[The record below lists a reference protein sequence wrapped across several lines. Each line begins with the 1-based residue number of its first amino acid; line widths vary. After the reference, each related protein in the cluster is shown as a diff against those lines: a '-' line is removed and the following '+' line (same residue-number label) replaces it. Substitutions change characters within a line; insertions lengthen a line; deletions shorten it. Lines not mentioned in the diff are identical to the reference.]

1 VIGGIAVLI
10 LLGILIMLILRHK
23 RRKHTPPP
31 PTYGSPAL
39 EHGSASARSLDETLV
54 DRTPMT
60 EHRTLA
66 GAGLGSGNEKE
77 VYRASEPE
85 VAMPVESEMQ
95 TSANVWELDGRETGR
110 ERFERIERRSE
121 LESPISP
128 MTGEEGRR
136 FDDWPLPRGET
147 GGLGGAH
154 AKPVQRAE
162 HAEMHF

>member
-1 VIGGIAVLI
+1 
-10 LLGILIMLILRHK
+10 
-23 RRKHTPPP
+23 
-31 PTYGSPAL
+31 
-39 EHGSASARSLDETLV
+39 
-54 DRTPMT
+54 MT

-110 ERFERIERRSE
+110 ERVERIERRSE

-136 FDDWPLPRGET
+136 FDDWPLPRGEV